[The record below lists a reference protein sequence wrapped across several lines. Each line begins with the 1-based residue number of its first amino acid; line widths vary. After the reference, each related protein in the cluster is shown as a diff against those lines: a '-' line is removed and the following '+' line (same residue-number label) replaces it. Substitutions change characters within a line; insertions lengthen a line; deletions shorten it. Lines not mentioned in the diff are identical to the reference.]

1 MRSPVNDALGLA
13 FDVAAGRAPGASLE
27 PASRA
32 LLDFARRVVE
42 VGRRVAAAPAC
53 PAALLRRAA
62 ELPDAA
68 PTRGAVAAVWK
79 LLFDSGTGSP
89 ALAHRGGP
97 RPRFLRYAG
106 AGGSLDVEFVRAE
119 SGDVRVHGTVDP
131 AVSVAAPG
139 AAPSGAVA
147 VEVAPRRG
155 KSVRVPVRAG
165 GAFSATLAAGSGPFT
180 LTVRVGRRILGRT
193 GPIPPASRR

>member
-13 FDVAAGRAPGASLE
+13 FDVAAGRAPAANLE
-27 PASRA
+27 PAGRA

-42 VGRRVAAAPAC
+42 VGRRVASAPAC

-62 ELPDAA
+62 ALPDA
-68 PTRGAVAAVWK
+68 PPVRSSVAAVWK
-79 LLFDSGTGSP
+79 LLFDSGTGST

-131 AVSVAAPG
+131 AMADPVG
-139 AAPSGAVA
+139 AASSGAVA

-165 GAFSATLAAGSGPFT
+165 GAFSVTLASGAGPFT
-180 LTVRVGRRILGRT
+180 LTVRAGRRILGRT
-193 GPIPPASRR
+193 GPIPPVARR